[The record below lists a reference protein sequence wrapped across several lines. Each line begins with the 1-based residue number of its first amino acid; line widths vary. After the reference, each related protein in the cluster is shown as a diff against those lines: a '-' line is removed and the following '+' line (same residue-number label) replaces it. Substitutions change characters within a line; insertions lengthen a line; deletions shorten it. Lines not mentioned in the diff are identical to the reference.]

1 MLSADE
7 VTRATSKLVGLYG
20 RLLSRLKFFRK
31 AAKNCRIFIK
41 REKEKKNSY
50 KEYNLATE
58 SPDSDLQLG
67 YQETY
72 Y

>member
-1 MLSADE
+1 MTTSFFLERRQRIAVFLLDE
-7 VTRATSKLVGLYG
+7 K
-20 RLLSRLKFFRK
+20 
-31 AAKNCRIFIK
+31 
-41 REKEKKNSY
+41 KEKKNSY